1 MSKETASRAKALR
14 AELLPIGAASAVLIL
29 VIGWITLYAT
39 ARLSDRL
46 GRFENSASVA
56 DLDGDGDLD
65 VILASRRWE
74 NEDTSFAGIT
84 LWINKGDGVF
94 SPGDQDLPG
103 GFAAAAGDIDG
114 DGDAD
119 LLILDGYALTP
130 ALNQGGLQGGS
141 PGVFERNNPIRPSQ
155 QWRGHADMGGSVTLG
170 DLNDDGEVDGF
181 VTGCCYG
188 SGVDL
193 SSAAAIHMP
202 SFSWVWINEWDP
214 RGWLVRHSL
223 YLTGL
228 DGLPLRGAAMGD
240 LDGDGDLDA
249 LAAVARP
256 TMGTA
261 ENLGDLV
268 LLNDGTGDLA
278 ASDQRLGD
286 ADSTA
291 VALGDLDGD
300 GDVDGVT
307 GTQEGA
313 TVWINQGRAQGG
325 QEGRFA
331 PSGQQIGGNPT
342 RAVFVRDLDGDGDQD
357 ILIVGQRQADIWWN
371 DGLGVFSR
379 SDQRFHYS
387 ERHGLAVGDFN
398 GDGFPDAFAGAGS
411 DSYSAWFNRGDG
423 TFRSSGK

>member
-1 MSKETASRAKALR
+1 MSKQSASRAKQWR
-14 AELLPIGAASAVLIL
+14 RDLLPIAAASAVLIL
-29 VIGWITLYAT
+29 IAGWATLYAT
-39 ARLSDRL
+39 AFLSDRL
-46 GRFENSASVA
+46 GRFDTSASVA

-65 VILASRRWE
+65 VIVVSRRWE

-84 LWINKGDGVF
+84 LWINDGDGTF
-94 SPGDQDLPG
+94 RPSEGDLPG
-103 GFAAAAGDIDG
+103 GFAAGAGDVDADG
-114 DGDAD
+114 DLD

-130 ALNQGGLQGGS
+130 ALNQGGLQGGT

-155 QWRGHADMGGSVTLG
+155 GWHGHADMGGSVALG

-181 VTGCCYG
+181 LTGCCYG

-193 SSAAAIHMP
+193 SDAATHIP

-214 RGWLVRHSL
+214 RGWLVRHSS

-228 DGLPLRGAAMGD
+228 DGLPLRSGALGD
-240 LDGDGDLDA
+240 LDGDGDLDV

-261 ENLGDLV
+261 ANLGDLI
-268 LLNDGTGDLA
+268 LLNDGTGNLA

-300 GDVDGVT
+300 GDADGVV
-307 GTQEGA
+307 GTKQGA

-325 QEGRFA
+325 REGRFA
-331 PSGQQIGGNPT
+331 PSDQTIAGDRT
-342 RAVFVRDLDGDGDQD
+342 RAVLVRDLDGDGDQD
-357 ILIVGQRQADIWWN
+357 ILVAGHRQAEIWWN
-371 DGLGVFSR
+371 DGLGVYAL
-379 SDQRFHYS
+379 SDQRFRYS
-387 ERHGLAVGDFN
+387 ARHGLAVGDFN
-398 GDGFPDAFAGAGS
+398 GDGFPDVFAGAGP
-411 DSYSAWFNRGDG
+411 DSYSAWFNQGDG
-423 TFRSSGK
+423 TFRLSGR